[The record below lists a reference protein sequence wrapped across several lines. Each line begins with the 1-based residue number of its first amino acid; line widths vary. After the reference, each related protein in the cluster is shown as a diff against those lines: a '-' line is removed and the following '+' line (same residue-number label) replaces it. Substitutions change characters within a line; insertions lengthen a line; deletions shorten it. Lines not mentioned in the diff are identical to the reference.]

1 MTVKGKTVVV
11 TGAAS
16 GMGKAVAEY
25 SMEQG
30 ARVIGLDISKIS
42 LPLDQGLSIDLS
54 DELAIDR
61 AVQQIDEPIDM
72 LFNVAGVS
80 LLPPPSMVLKI
91 NFLGHRRF
99 TEQLLTRMNNSARVL
114 SMASVAAYEWQQNL
128 GRVKACLALSS
139 FDQVEKYCAD
149 WKVDPSFSYKLSK
162 ECLIA
167 WNQQMAARYPD
178 NSICFNTVSPGPVDT
193 QLWHEAHA
201 ASGKRGEKF
210 VALSPRIPEPPEIA
224 HLFIMLCRDEMT
236 WFNGANLAID
246 GGLAARLNCERFG
259 LV

>member
-72 LFNVAGVS
+72 LFNIAGVS
-80 LLPPPSMVLKI
+80 LRPPPAVVLKI
-91 NFLGHRRF
+91 NFLGHRKF
-99 TEQLLTRMNNSARVL
+99 TEQLLPRMNNSARVL

-139 FDQVEKYCAD
+139 FDQVDKYCAD
-149 WKVDPSFSYKLSK
+149 WKVDSSFSYKLSK

-178 NSICFNTVSPGPVDT
+178 NSI
-193 QLWHEAHA
+193 
-201 ASGKRGEKF
+201 
-210 VALSPRIPEPPEIA
+210 
-224 HLFIMLCRDEMT
+224 
-236 WFNGANLAID
+236 
-246 GGLAARLNCERFG
+246 
-259 LV
+259 